1 MARGGAGVLQNEGK
15 VLTPRWSSVTFF
27 KGLDSSLRRAKTTES
42 VGVCMWERSWNTHVS
57 EGREEERRERRER
70 KREEKGRER
79 KRKEERER
87 EKREEKIEHFY
98 LLLCN
103 RA

>member
-1 MARGGAGVLQNEGK
+1 MRVARSGAGVPQNDGK

-42 VGVCMWERSWNTHVS
+42 VGVCVWERSWNTHVS

-70 KREEKGRER
+70 
-79 KRKEERER
+79 
-87 EKREEKIEHFY
+87 EKREERREDRT
-98 LLLCN
+98 LLPAPLQ
-103 RA
+103 